1 MIWSMRNRSKKKL
14 GLDLESTK
22 RKMFSQK
29 ERKEML
35 DDQMIIKILEYKL
48 YLIFY
53 EFFFEFL

>member
-1 MIWSMRNRSKKKL
+1 MRNRSKKKL